1 VPGFRLALWGMFGWN
16 SLDSRDTIFVLNL
29 PLGGESGSGNQPL
42 LTPNGLGPYKRNL
55 YEPVSMVTYII
66 DYVK

>member
-1 VPGFRLALWGMFGWN
+1 MFGWN

-42 LTPNGLGPYKRNL
+42 LTPNGLGFLTKFL
-55 YEPVSMVTYII
+55 SLILS
-66 DYVK
+66 